1 MIKTGIDIVEIN
13 RFAEMKN
20 LDSFLEK
27 VFSRRERGY
36 FSEKSNSYESIAG
49 HFAAKEAFSKY
60 MGTGLRGFSWRDIE
74 VVHDELSKPY
84 IRFMGKDAGVDL
96 SISHS
101 KTHAV
106 AVVCGAQSHL
116 DGEKADHIKEY
127 RALLPKR
134 GNDINKGDCGKVFIV
149 AGSKGMTGA
158 AALCARAALRSGSG
172 LVTVGTAESEQPV
185 LAIKLT
191 EAMTLA
197 LPAENGIIS
206 KDAISDIVN
215 RALLSNVCA
224 FGPGLG
230 RGKDIAKIAEAV
242 LETGKPLVI
251 DADGLNAI
259 GENIDVLKKNHGD
272 VVLTPHPGEMARLC
286 GKTIDEIQSSRSE
299 AAAEF
304 AKQTNCTVVLKG
316 KNTVVASPRGEVHIN
331 PTGNNGMAT
340 GGTGD
345 VLTGVIAAFMGQGLS
360 GFNAAVLGTFIH
372 GLAGDIARVEVGT
385 FGMTAGDVVEKI
397 PQAILRLQGVMNFNE

>member
-1 MIKTGIDIVEIN
+1 
-13 RFAEMKN
+13 
-20 LDSFLEK
+20 
-27 VFSRRERGY
+27 
-36 FSEKSNSYESIAG
+36 
-49 HFAAKEAFSKY
+49 
-60 MGTGLRGFSWRDIE
+60 MGTGLRGFSWRDME

-106 AVVCGAQSHL
+106 AVVCGEQSPM
-116 DGEKADHIKEY
+116 DSENADHIKEY

-134 GNDINKGDCGKVFIV
+134 ENNINKGDCGRVFIV

-158 AALCARAALRSGSG
+158 ATLCAESALRSGSG

-197 LPAENGIIS
+197 LPAENGIICE
-206 KDAISDIVN
+206 KAITEIVDRVNLSD
-215 RALLSNVCA
+215 VCA

-230 RGKDIAKIAEAV
+230 RGKDIIKIAEAV
-242 LETGKPLVI
+242 IETGKPLVI
-251 DADGLNAI
+251 DADGLNAVA
-259 GENIDVLKKNHGD
+259 ENVNVLKKEHGD
-272 VVLTPHPGEMARLC
+272 IVLTPHPGEMARLC
-286 GKTIDEIQSSRSE
+286 GKTIEEIQSSRE
-299 AAAEF
+299 ETAAEF
-304 AKQTNCTVVLKG
+304 AKQMNCTVVLKG
-316 KNTVVASPRGEVHIN
+316 KNTVIASPRGEVHIN

-345 VLTGVIAAFMGQGLS
+345 VLTGVIAAFMGQGLC

-372 GLAGDIARVEVGT
+372 GLSGDIAREEYGT
-385 FGMTAGDVVEKI
+385 FGLIAGDVVKNI

>member
-20 LDSFLEK
+20 LEAFLER

-36 FSEKSNSYESIAG
+36 FSEKSNPYESIAG

-60 MGTGLRGFSWRDIE
+60 MGTGMRGFAWRDIE
-74 VVHDELSKPY
+74 VVHNELSKPY

-106 AVVCGAQSHL
+106 AVVCGEQSPMG
-116 DGEKADHIKEY
+116 GENAEHIKEY

-134 GNDINKGDCGKVFIV
+134 ENGINKGDCGRVFVV

-158 AALCARAALRSGSG
+158 ATLCAEAALKSGSG

-185 LAIKLT
+185 LAVKLT

-197 LPAENGIIS
+197 LPAENGIICENALTEIT
-206 KDAISDIVN
+206 DRV
-215 RALLSNVCA
+215 LLSDVSA

-230 RGKDIAKIAEAV
+230 RSMDIYKIAEAV
-242 LETGKPLVI
+242 IETGKPLVI

-259 GENIDVLKKNHGD
+259 AENADVLKKKHGD
-272 VVLTPHPGEMARLC
+272 IVLTPHPGEMARLC
-286 GKTIDEIQSSRSE
+286 KKTIDEIQSSRE
-299 AAAEF
+299 ETAAEF
-304 AKQTNCTVVLKG
+304 AKQMNCTVVLKG
-316 KNTVVASPRGEVHIN
+316 KNTVIASPRGEVHIN

-372 GLAGDIARVEVGT
+372 GLSGDIAREECGT
-385 FGMTAGDVVEKI
+385 FGMTAGDVMKKI
-397 PQAILRLQGVMNFNE
+397 PKAILSLQGVINFNE